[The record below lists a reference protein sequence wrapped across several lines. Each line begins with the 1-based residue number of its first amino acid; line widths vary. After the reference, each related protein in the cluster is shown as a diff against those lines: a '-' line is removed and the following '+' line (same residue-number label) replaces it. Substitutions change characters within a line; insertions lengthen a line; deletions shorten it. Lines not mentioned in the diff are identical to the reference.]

1 MPNDIRLMPAINNL
15 SILSSDTL
23 LGFIS
28 KVISASSDTNLS
40 LIESNICLI
49 DSVEARDGVPPP
61 K

>member
-1 MPNDIRLMPAINNL
+1 MPANNNSSTL
-15 SILSSDTL
+15 SLDTL

-28 KVISASSDTNLS
+28 KVISISVDENLS
-40 LIESNICLI
+40 LIESNIYLI